1 MCLKNTECKKFLNSD
16 LSLLS
21 LIWQQSRIIALCAY
35 RDMSGMFTIEN
46 KASCSA
52 KEDAVIRSHSEAETI
67 IQDLRWD
74 DVSQTVTTDCISLVL
89 CLAFF
94 LFYSCKNNN
103 CTVCNTFYYAKL

>member
-1 MCLKNTECKKFLNSD
+1 MKFKMDLKITKKKPRVEKLCHGNF
-16 LSLLS
+16 SLVL
-21 LIWQQSRIIALCAY
+21 QQSRIIALCAY

-74 DVSQTVTTDCISLVL
+74 AASLTVTADHLSFSLSISLFVAL
-89 CLAFF
+89 KIFSFF
-94 LFYSCKNNN
+94 FSSFSN
-103 CTVCNTFYYAKL
+103 